1 MATPRP
7 DDGTLLYLSRGDVEA
22 AGLGPAELIPAIE
35 RAFAALAAGKAR
47 VGSKGRVPIGTG
59 YFFQSLTGTLDELG
73 ATGSKWAGTK
83 WFGVSPD
90 NPARG
95 LPNVSAL
102 IALNDLVTGLPVA
115 VMDGNWITGARTAA
129 VSAAAA
135 KRLAV
140 EDAASCAFIGC
151 GVQARTHARYLGH
164 VRPGLKQAAVL
175 GRSAAGRD
183 AFAAWLR
190 ERGWEVRLAADAE
203 EVLAGA
209 DIAVSTVPEYE
220 GWRAFLDPARLRPGA
235 LAVGVDLGR
244 SWLPSGYA
252 AFDLVVTDDAEESK
266 GLVAQERLK
275 APAEFGADLGAMLTG
290 RHPGRRAA
298 AERIWF
304 VFAGHVLG
312 DLAAAAAVYERAT
325 VRRLGTRLPR

>member
-1 MATPRP
+1 MTSHAP
-7 DDGTLLYLSRGDVEA
+7 DDRLLYLSRGEVEA

-35 RAFAALAAGKAR
+35 AAFAALAAGRAR
-47 VGSKGRVPIGTG
+47 VGSKGRVQLGTG
-59 YFFQSLTGTLDELG
+59 YFFQSLTGTLDESRL
-73 ATGSKWAGTK
+73 AGTK

-102 IALNDLVTGLPVA
+102 IVLNDLETGLPVA

-140 EDAASCAFIGC
+140 EGAATCAFIGC
-151 GVQARTHARYLGH
+151 GVQARSHAAYLRH
-164 VRPGLKQAAVL
+164 IRPGLTRAAVL
-175 GRSAAGRD
+175 GRGAASRD

-190 ERGWEVRLAADAE
+190 GKGWEVRLAGDGE
-203 EVLAGA
+203 DVLAGA

-220 GWRAFLDPARLRPGA
+220 GWRAFLDPARLKRGA
-235 LAVGVDLGR
+235 LAIGVDLGR

-252 AFDLVVTDDAEESK
+252 AFDLVATDDTEESR
-266 GLVAQERLK
+266 GLVAQDRLK
-275 APAEFGADLGAMLTG
+275 APSEFGADLGAMLNGKHTG
-290 RHPGRRAA
+290 RRSAD
-298 AERIWF
+298 ERIWF

-312 DLAAAAAVYERAT
+312 DLAAAAAIYQLAT
-325 VRRLGTRLPR
+325 ATGLGTRLPR